1 MSIKKKEIEL
11 LNILLIELFSLFTGL
26 NNNKTNEDIETII
39 YNYDSVRL
47 MATNVE
53 KIDIPNLISTLLVLS
68 VIFWFFLEK

>member
-47 MATNVE
+47 MAN
-53 KIDIPNLISTLLVLS
+53 KI
-68 VIFWFFLEK
+68 

>member
-47 MATNVE
+47 MATETKFEDKQTRLKNRT
-53 KIDIPNLISTLLVLS
+53 NTN
-68 VIFWFFLEK
+68 FLDER